1 MPKGLNWVFKLS
13 DQMSAPVLK
22 VITETGELFLLLGRL
37 LAACFDLLTHPRRL
51 RRFYYQS
58 ILEQMVQVGVESIPV
73 VLTTA
78 LFTGM
83 VLALQTGVT
92 LESKLMGSSVFIGN
106 IVTLSLTRELGPVLT
121 ALLVTGR
128 VGSAMAAE
136 IGTMKITG
144 RRSTPCGTLAANPVE
159 YIGVPR
165 FLATLLMLPL
175 LTIMADV
182 LGSIGGWIVASYHLG
197 VSSMVFWDGAQST
210 VEFGDVFSGLSKS
223 FFFGLIICLFALYR
237 GFNTY
242 GGAVGVGRSTTG
254 AVVNAS
260 IAILI
265 ADYFLTQLFAI
276 F

>member
-136 IGTMKITG
+136 IGTMKITEQIDAL
-144 RRSTPCGTLAANPVE
+144 RTLAANPVE

-182 LGSIGGWIVASYHLG
+182 LGSIGGWIVATYHLG

-210 VEFGDVFSGLSKS
+210 VEFGDVLSGLSKS

>member
-37 LAACFDLLTHPRRL
+37 LAAGFDLLTHPRRL

-58 ILEQMVQVGVESIPV
+58 ILEQMIRVGVESIPV

-106 IVTLSLTRELGPVLT
+106 IVTLSITRELGPVLT

-136 IGTMKITG
+136 IGTMKITEQIDAL
-144 RRSTPCGTLAANPVE
+144 RTLAANPVE

-182 LGSIGGWIVASYHLG
+182 LGSIGGWIVATYHLG

-210 VEFGDVFSGLSKS
+210 VEFGDVLSGLSKS

>member
-1 MPKGLNWVFKLS
+1 MEKPLKWILALS
-13 DQMSAPVLK
+13 DRLTAPVLR
-22 VITETGELFLLLGRL
+22 VITEIGQIFMLLGQL
-37 LAACFDLLTHPRRL
+37 LSASFHLLTHPRRL

-58 ILEQMVQVGVESIPV
+58 ILEQMIRVGVESIPV

-92 LESKLMGSSVFIGN
+92 MESKLMGSSVFIGS
-106 IVTLSLTRELGPVLT
+106 IVTLSITRELGPVLT
-121 ALLVTGR
+121 AILVTGR

-136 IGTMKITG
+136 IGTMKITEQIDAL
-144 RRSTPCGTLAANPVE
+144 RTLAADPVE

-165 FLATLLMLPL
+165 FLATVVMIPL
-175 LTIMADV
+175 LSIMADV
-182 LGSIGGWIVASYHLG
+182 IGSIGGWIVATYHLG
-197 VSSMVFWDGAQST
+197 VSNLVYWDGAQST
-210 VEFGDVFSGLSKS
+210 VEFGDVMSGLSKS
-223 FFFGLIICLFALYR
+223 FFFAVILCIFALYR
-237 GFNTY
+237 GFTTH

-260 IAILI
+260 ITILI

>member
-1 MPKGLNWVFKLS
+1 MPKGLNWVLKLS

-136 IGTMKITG
+136 IGTMKITEQIDAL
-144 RRSTPCGTLAANPVE
+144 RTLAANPVE

>member
-1 MPKGLNWVFKLS
+1 MEIG
-13 DQMSAPVLK
+13 Q
-22 VITETGELFLLLGRL
+22 IFLLLGRL
-37 LAACFDLLTHPRRL
+37 TAATFHILTHPGKF
-51 RRFYYQS
+51 RRFYYYP
-58 ILEQMVQVGVESIPV
+58 IIEQMVRVGVNSIPV

-92 LESKLMGSSVFIGN
+92 IEAKIKGSSIFIGN
-106 IVTLSLTRELGPVLT
+106 IVCLSLVRELGPVLT

-136 IGTMKITG
+136 IGSMKITEQIDAL
-144 RRSTPCGTLAANPVE
+144 RTLAANPVE

-165 FLATLLMLPL
+165 FLSIVIMLPL

-182 LGSIGGWIVASYHLG
+182 LGSLGGWLVASFHLG
-197 VSSMVFWDGAQST
+197 ISSTIYWDGAQST
-210 VEFGDVFSGLSKS
+210 VEFADVCSGISKS
-223 FFFGLIICLFALYR
+223 FFFAIILCVFALHR
-237 GFNTY
+237 GFTTR

-260 IAILI
+260 ITILI
-265 ADYFLTQLFAI
+265 MDYFLTQMYALF
-276 F
+276 